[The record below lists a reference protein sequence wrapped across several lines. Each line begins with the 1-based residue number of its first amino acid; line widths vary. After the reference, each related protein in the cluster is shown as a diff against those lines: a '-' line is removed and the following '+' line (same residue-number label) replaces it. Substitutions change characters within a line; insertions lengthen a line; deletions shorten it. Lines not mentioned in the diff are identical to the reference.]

1 MITRMRPGQDGE
13 TGPQVSG
20 GQLRPAGTGGP
31 LTGPAD
37 LTQRISPWVRSGVLA
52 VEAAAFRPHSAVYYF
67 CIRSFRVLTGCSG
80 HP

>member
-37 LTQRISPWVRSGVLA
+37 L
-52 VEAAAFRPHSAVYYF
+52 
-67 CIRSFRVLTGCSG
+67 
-80 HP
+80 